1 MMSLNSYSLEETYLQ
16 GEKFDSPER
25 LQSVIV
31 TNEGYYPKVIHLFSG
46 ETLKLFVTSTTNK
59 PSCLTIP
66 KKNVFLS
73 ANKGQV
79 TETSMVFPRAGV
91 YEVNCPVGGI
101 KGKIVVQEH
110 PHVRRERIRREIASE
125 KRVKI
130 WRPRDE

>member
-1 MMSLNSYSLEETYLQ
+1 MHSLEETYLQ
-16 GEKFDSPER
+16 GTKFDNPER
-25 LQSVIV
+25 MQSVIV
-31 TNEGYYPKVIHLFSG
+31 TNEGFYPHVIHVFSG
-46 ETLKLFVTSTTNK
+46 ETMKLFVTSTTNK

-73 ANKGQV
+73 ANRGEV
-79 TETSMVFPRAGV
+79 SESTVIFSTPGV

-110 PHVRRERIRREIASE
+110 PISRRERIRREIASE

>member
-1 MMSLNSYSLEETYLQ
+1 MSLNIYSLEETYLQ
-16 GEKFDSPER
+16 GTRFDNPER
-25 LQSVIV
+25 MQSVIV
-31 TNEGYYPKVIHLFSG
+31 TNEGFYPNVIQIFSG

-73 ANKGQV
+73 ANRGEV
-79 TETSMVFPRAGV
+79 TESTVIFSAPGT
-91 YEVNCPVGGI
+91 YELTCPVGGI

-110 PHVRRERIRREIASE
+110 PISRRERIRREIASE

>member
-1 MMSLNSYSLEETYLQ
+1 MMAFNSYSLEDTYLQ
-16 GEKFDSPER
+16 GEKFDNPER

-31 TNEGYYPKVIHLFSG
+31 THEGFYPKVIQLFSG
-46 ETLKLFVTSTTNK
+46 ETLRLFVTSTTNK

-66 KKNVFLS
+66 QKSIFLS

-79 TETSMVFPRAGV
+79 TESTVVFPRPGV

-110 PHVRRERIRREIASE
+110 PLVRRERIRREIASE

>member
-1 MMSLNSYSLEETYLQ
+1 VHSLEETYLQ
-16 GEKFDSPER
+16 GEKFNNPKR

-31 TNEGYYPKVIHLFSG
+31 THEGFYPNVIHLFSG
-46 ETLKLFVTSTTNK
+46 ETLNLFVTSTTNK

-66 KKNVFLS
+66 NKSVFLS

-79 TETSMVFPRAGV
+79 SESTIVFSIPGV
-91 YEVNCPVGGI
+91 YEINCPVGGI

-110 PHVRRERIRREIASE
+110 PLVRRERIRREIASE

>member
-1 MMSLNSYSLEETYLQ
+1 MSSQVFSLDETYLQ
-16 GEKFDSPER
+16 GTKFDNPER

-31 TNEGYYPKVIHLFSG
+31 TKEGYYPEVIHLFSG

-66 KKNVFLS
+66 NKSVFLS
-73 ANKGQV
+73 ANKGEV
-79 TETSMVFPRAGV
+79 TESTVIFPTPGV
-91 YEVNCPVGGI
+91 YEINCPVGGI
-101 KGKIVVQEH
+101 KGKIVVKEH
-110 PHVRRERIRREIASE
+110 PLVRRERIRREIASE